1 MPARETVLQDALL
14 LSPGDRALLVDALEV
29 SLGHGEFATP
39 DIAAAWS
46 MEIDRRL
53 AAYDRGETKAIDFDK
68 SLEHLRQAIDEHR
81 IQRTS
86 P

>member
-1 MPARETVLQDALL
+1 MPAREAVLQDALL
-14 LSPGDRALLVDALEV
+14 LSPSDRALLVDALEV

-46 MEIDRRL
+46 EEIDRRL
-53 AAYDRGETKAIDFDK
+53 AAYDRGESKAVDFDK

-81 IQRTS
+81 TRRNS